1 MISAVSGDG
10 DQRDRLLERA
20 SLRVQT
26 QLGVEHANVRK
37 LASTVFAL
45 VELLIERGLL
55 DGAEVAERIARA
67 GEQLGAGPFA
77 DGARVA
83 AQTGAL
89 DDKRAAP
96 NAEVDCD
103 ARMPLCR
110 AVCCTMQVPLA
121 PQDLEEGVVRW
132 DPGRPFYLRRDDDAL
147 CSHLERASGR
157 CGVYDDRPRTCRTYS
172 CAGDA
177 RIWRDFDARVPN
189 VKGIAALFAQRA
201 ERPVVLAG
209 HAATLPDAPIPP
221 ASLRPRR

>member
-1 MISAVSGDG
+1 MSGDG

-83 AQTGAL
+83 AESSL

-96 NAEVDCD
+96 NAAVDCD
-103 ARMPLCR
+103 ARLPLCR
-110 AVCCTMQVPLA
+110 AVCCTLQVPLA

-132 DPGRPFYLRRDDDAL
+132 DPARPFYLRRDDD
-147 CSHLERASGR
+147 
-157 CGVYDDRPRTCRTYS
+157 
-172 CAGDA
+172 
-177 RIWRDFDARVPN
+177 
-189 VKGIAALFAQRA
+189 
-201 ERPVVLAG
+201 
-209 HAATLPDAPIPP
+209 
-221 ASLRPRR
+221 